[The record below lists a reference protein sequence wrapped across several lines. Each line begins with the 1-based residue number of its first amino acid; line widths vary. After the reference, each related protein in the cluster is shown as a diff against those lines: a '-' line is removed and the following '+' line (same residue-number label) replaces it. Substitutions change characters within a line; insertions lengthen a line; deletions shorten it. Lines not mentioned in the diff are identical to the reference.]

1 VLVGGEPG
9 PWGPPARG
17 GSRHRRL
24 RRLLSV
30 LGVLALVLVSAGAT
44 TGYLLYRQADA
55 NLTRVAVGS
64 LEEVGSPSDAR
75 HFLVVGS
82 DDRAGL
88 SRQEQRELTLG
99 TEEQFSG
106 QRSDTMIY
114 ATISADRSQVA
125 LISIPRD
132 LVVEREDG
140 SLTKVT
146 NVFTGGPE
154 PVVEALRRTYG
165 LPVNHYAKVSLGG
178 FLDVVDTLGGVTIEL
193 EEPLV
198 DRKSGAQFTE
208 PGVYEM
214 DPAEA
219 LSYVRSR
226 QGTHGDYERI
236 ERQQTFI
243 KAVLSELVETG
254 NLTNP
259 VRLLR
264 LVDDITS
271 SVTTDEG
278 LGLQEAR
285 YLADDLRTVVSGG
298 VPMRT
303 FPSYAAELSG
313 SSALPRGSYVL
324 PYEPGAKALAEAVA
338 SGDPLPETASREEAA
353 DIAVA
358 MVPGQNRQ
366 AMDAALGPTLV
377 YANFDVRT
385 WSSAP
390 ERVHAT
396 TRTTVFSR
404 PGKTTEAG
412 WLAAYLGA
420 ELRPLPEGVDAPPGT
435 DVVVAVGADAG
446 GVSTSSPTTT
456 NSPTT
461 TAEGP

>member
-9 PWGPPARG
+9 PWGPTVQG
-17 GSRHRRL
+17 GTRHRRL
-24 RRLLSV
+24 LRLLSA
-30 LGVLALVLVSAGAT
+30 LGVFALVLVSAGAT

-64 LEEVGSPSDAR
+64 LEEAGSPSDAR

-82 DDRAGL
+82 DDRSGL

-99 TEEQFSG
+99 TEEQFGG

-114 ATISADRSQVA
+114 TTISADRSQVS

-140 SLTKVT
+140 TLTKVT
-146 NVFTGGPE
+146 NVFAGGPE
-154 PVVEALRRTYG
+154 PVVEALARTYG
-165 LPVNHYAKVSLGG
+165 LPVNHYAQVSLGG
-178 FLDVVDTLGGVTIEL
+178 FIDVVDTLGGVTIEL
-193 EEPLV
+193 EEALI
-198 DRKSGAQFTE
+198 DRKSGAEFTE

-214 DPAEA
+214 DPVEA

-226 QGTHGDYERI
+226 QGIHGDYERM
-236 ERQQTFI
+236 ERQQNFI
-243 KAVLSELVETG
+243 RAVLGELVETG
-254 NLTNP
+254 NLSNP

-271 SVTTDEG
+271 HVTTDDG

-285 YLADDLRTVVSGG
+285 LLADDLRTVVTGG

-303 FPSYAAELSG
+303 FPSYAAELPG

-324 PYEPGAKALAEAVA
+324 PYEPGAKALAEAIA
-338 SGDPLPETASREEAA
+338 SGEPLPETASRDEAA
-353 DIAVA
+353 EIAVA
-358 MVPGQNRQ
+358 MVPGQNRR
-366 AMDAALGPTLV
+366 AMDAVLGPTLV

-390 ERVHAT
+390 ERIHAT
-396 TRTTVFSR
+396 TRTTVYSQ

-412 WLAAYLGA
+412 WLAAHLGA
-420 ELRPLPEGVDAPPGT
+420 ELRPLPTGVDAPVGT

-446 GVSTSSPTTT
+446 GLSSTS
-456 NSPTT
+456 TT